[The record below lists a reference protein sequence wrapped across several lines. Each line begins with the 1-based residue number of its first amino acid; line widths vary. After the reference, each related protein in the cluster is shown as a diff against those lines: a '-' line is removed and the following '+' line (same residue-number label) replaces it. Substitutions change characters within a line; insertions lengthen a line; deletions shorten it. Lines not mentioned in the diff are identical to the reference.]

1 MGAGTAGG
9 KWNAVEFVRNTG
21 TASFPG
27 AFVAAK
33 GAAGQSMAAL
43 NLIRDSGWADYFR
56 AYRILLDGKQIC
68 EVRNGE
74 TKLVFV
80 SPGEHSLAVRVDWGG
95 MPGQYTQIGFLRA
108 DNCELSILS
117 RLSRLGFPG

>member
-1 MGAGTAGG
+1 M
-9 KWNAVEFVRNTG
+9 
-21 TASFPG
+21 
-27 AFVAAK
+27 AAK

-68 EVRNGE
+68 EVRNGA

-80 SPGEHSLAVRVDWGG
+80 SPGEHSLVVRVDWGECRGG
-95 MPGQYTQIGFLRA
+95 MPGGECRDSTLKSDFLERIIV
-108 DNCELSILS
+108 N
-117 RLSRLGFPG
+117 